1 MTLPTDPTE
10 EQLRQ
15 LIQTDASGWRKRSLV
30 TLWDVTAEQIR
41 ALLEVAV
48 FLKKSDLAR
57 KPTLYWNYPRTLA
70 MLFEKPSLRT
80 RVSFEVSMAHLRGH
94 AIYLGP
100 NDVGLGTREA
110 VPDVAAS
117 LSRWVDIISARVYRH
132 STVEQLAEH
141 ATIPVINALSD
152 REHPI
157 QAFADLLTLQEFCGP
172 LGNGLKLAYVG
183 DGNNVLHALLLACAK
198 VGVNLSAACPNG
210 YFPDEAYI
218 QEARRLAA
226 VSGARIEILSQPE
239 EAVRDADAVY
249 TDVWASMGQEAERE
263 QRAKLFAPYQLN
275 ATLLAHAKPNAI
287 AMHCLPA
294 HRGEEITD
302 EVMERHKASIL
313 EQAENRLHT
322 QKALLLLI
330 IGL

>member
-1 MTLPTDPTE
+1 MDPTE

-15 LIQTDASGWRKRSLV
+15 AIQQDATGWRKRSV
-30 TLWDVTAEQIR
+30 ISLWDVSPQQIR
-41 ALLEVAV
+41 ALLDVAV

-80 RVSFEVSMAHLRGH
+80 RVSFEASMAHLRGH

-117 LSRWVDIISARVYRH
+117 LSRWVDLIAARVFQH
-132 STVEQLAEH
+132 STVEQLAQN

-172 LGNGLKLAYVG
+172 LGNNLKLAYVG

-198 VGVNLSAACPNG
+198 MGVNLSAACPDG
-210 YFPDEAYI
+210 YLPDNAYFE
-218 QEARRLAA
+218 EARRWAA
-226 VSGARIEILSQPE
+226 ETGAYIELLSNPE
-239 EAVRDADAVY
+239 EAVRGADAVY
-249 TDVWASMGQEAERE
+249 TDVWASMGQESERAH
-263 QRAKLFAPYQLN
+263 RVKLFAPYQLN
-275 ATLLAHAKPNAI
+275 SALMAHAKPNAI

-302 EVMERHKASIL
+302 EVMETHKNAIL